1 MNRNRTLLYNIVVL
15 LLQQVFLLLISKS
28 STNVFVVHGAQS
40 RRRIV
45 VRRNNNSN
53 DYDRSITTFSKD
65 GRLAQV
71 EYGMEAS
78 LRGSSVA
85 VANLNDNNNNNNNNG
100 ICMVIQNSSFGK
112 LHRLDH
118 HLWLVTSGL
127 SGDARFLASH
137 LRKHCQNHRLAYGEA
152 PTTKQIAKVAGEV
165 QHELTRTAGARPLG
179 CTAIVVGM
187 DQHQTHTSSSST
199 TSSSSSNE
207 GTTTIL
213 TPRIFQTDPGGIVE
227 ECLYCAAGNERT
239 KVEKVLA
246 PFAKQQ
252 KLQPNNNNKMENKN
266 KNNKLIKNKKFFTKS
281 KVTAERDDALTGQA
295 AAMTEKVLRQFGSD
309 TNNNNNNNSVD
320 VWILRPNPKC
330 RGGIQATC
338 YRNIQKQ
345 TMGLI
350 N

>member
-1 MNRNRTLLYNIVVL
+1 M
-15 LLQQVFLLLISKS
+15 
-28 STNVFVVHGAQS
+28 FVVHGAQS

-85 VANLNDNNNNNNNNG
+85 VANLNDNNNNNNNNNG

-187 DQHQTHTSSSST
+187 DQHQTYTSSSST
-199 TSSSSSNE
+199 SSSSSSNE
-207 GTTTIL
+207 GTTTTL

-227 ECLYCAAGNERT
+227 ECRYCAAGNERT

-246 PFAKQQ
+246 PFVMVTTAKQQ
-252 KLQPNNNNKMENKN
+252 KLQPNKMENN
-266 KNNKLIKNKKFFTKS
+266 KRDTYITIQQPNRNGREDMIYMVVINFKK
-281 KVTAERDDALTGQA
+281 
-295 AAMTEKVLRQFGSD
+295 
-309 TNNNNNNNSVD
+309 
-320 VWILRPNPKC
+320 
-330 RGGIQATC
+330 GIE
-338 YRNIQKQ
+338 
-345 TMGLI
+345 
-350 N
+350 